1 MPAFGTYGALAL
13 VIGVVALVSYFA
25 IFPPYSR

>member
-13 VIGVVALVSYFA
+13 VIRVVALVSYFA
-25 IFPPYSR
+25 IFPPYGR